1 MSLQMLSD
9 LMWLVLTAYKTAH
22 LPASIPSFKMSIL
35 TGIVLLILPSLLHC
49 DDDDDDHNASSSL
62 LVNLNS
68 NLSLFHFSP
77 HSPPSLTLPPLH
89 HRRHQLSLG
98 FLNWQQAGHRPILS
112 LHSHL
117 LALPVTYRFS
127 RDLFLYRA
135 PRVVG

>member
-1 MSLQMLSD
+1 
-9 LMWLVLTAYKTAH
+9 MWLVLTAYKTAH

-77 HSPPSLTLPPLH
+77 HSPPSLTLP
-89 HRRHQLSLG
+89 
-98 FLNWQQAGHRPILS
+98 
-112 LHSHL
+112 
-117 LALPVTYRFS
+117 
-127 RDLFLYRA
+127 
-135 PRVVG
+135 